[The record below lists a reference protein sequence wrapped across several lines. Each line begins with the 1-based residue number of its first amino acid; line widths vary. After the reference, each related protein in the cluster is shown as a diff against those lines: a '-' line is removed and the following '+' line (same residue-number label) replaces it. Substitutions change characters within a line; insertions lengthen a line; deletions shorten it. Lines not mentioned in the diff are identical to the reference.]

1 MAKFVIKNPLITV
14 NSVDLSDHIASV
26 TLTTTV
32 DEVETTAF
40 GDNGRT
46 RVGGLEDNS
55 VSLSFHEDFAASEV
69 HQTIYPLIGGTTT
82 VTVKPITTTTSSTNP
97 SFSMSV
103 LVTEWPILNGAVGDL
118 ATAEVSWP
126 VSGTITKTTA

>member
-1 MAKFVIKNPLITV
+1 MPKLVMRNPLITI

-26 TLTTTV
+26 ELTRNI

-40 GDNGRT
+40 GDSGRT

-55 VSLSFHEDFAASEV
+55 ISLSFHEDFAAAEV
-69 HQTIYPLIGGTTT
+69 HATIYPLIGTTTT
-82 VTVKPITTTTSSTNP
+82 VTVKPVNSTTTSTNP

-103 LVTEWPILNGAVGDL
+103 LVTEWPILSGAVGDL
-118 ATAEVSWP
+118 ATAEITWP
-126 VSGTITKTTA
+126 VSGLITKTES

>member
-69 HQTIYPLIGGTTT
+69 HQTIYPLIGSTTT